1 LEINRRVQVLKYF
14 PRTVALIMMEI
25 NNSAPMP
32 NIEQEG
38 CLAYVHMEQEG
49 TDTICMMV

>member
-1 LEINRRVQVLKYF
+1 
-14 PRTVALIMMEI
+14 MMEI

-38 CLAYVHMEQEG
+38 CLAYVPLEQEG
-49 TDTICMMV
+49 TDMVLYSGLRDISFGYSKFGSYHVTEI